1 MDADLQLSLAE
12 LDSIWKSLGIEVTEL
27 RPDSGG
33 TILPTTQPPLDEG
46 GALQISLP
54 QLNIAGVDEAPE
66 LRLGETL
73 GEGGMGVVK
82 VATQLS
88 LGREVAV
95 KLVRGGEE
103 PTRELAVRSL
113 LREARVTGA
122 LEHPNVI
129 PVHALGCDSTGVP
142 MLVMKRVHG
151 EAWSRVLHDDR
162 HPTLESYPGE
172 PLDFH
177 LDVLTQVCNAV
188 SFAHS
193 KGVVHRDLKPQ
204 NVMIG
209 EFGEVYVVDWG
220 IAVALR
226 QEPGCVLPLARDI
239 RTVAGTP
246 QYMAPE
252 QATASA
258 SRIDERTDV
267 YLLGAVLHE
276 ILTGKPRHQ
285 ASSMLS
291 LMLQAFV
298 SPPAKFDGSVP
309 EELGAICN
317 RATHVEPEERFASV
331 EDFRGA
337 ITRFRRHQSSTALSR
352 EAGQRLER
360 LRELLARGEHTER
373 HSDVHRLFSECRFGF
388 RHALSTW
395 PENPQARQGL
405 AGALELMARHEI
417 ERGDVVA
424 AGALIEEMERPPEEL
439 LRAQREAEAR
449 EAREREQVERLR
461 RMERQMDPE
470 TGRRTRAALAA
481 VISLFSLT
489 PLFAGLGE
497 RLGWWRISMGNLALQ
512 IGAFVLVVYVAY
524 RLGRQMLLATTINRR
539 FTNIIR
545 VCCCVMLAL
554 PPACK
559 LMGIGVHQT
568 VVFILFLATA
578 TIGIASVT
586 MERRLIWGFV
596 VYLGCF
602 MLAAR
607 YPGAAFEILGAAN
620 FTALAHVAFVWVS
633 TPQQEEVEGAARDT

>member
-1 MDADLQLSLAE
+1 MDADVQRSLAE
-12 LDSIWKSLGIEVTEL
+12 LDTIWRSLGIDVNEL

-33 TILPTTQPPLDEG
+33 TVLPTTQPPVDEG
-46 GALQISLP
+46 VLQLSLP
-54 QLNIAGVDEAPE
+54 RIAVAGVDDAPE
-66 LRLGETL
+66 LRMGATL

-82 VATQLS
+82 LATQLS
-88 LGREVAV
+88 LAREVAV
-95 KLVRGGEE
+95 KLVRGGGGGD
-103 PTRELAVRSL
+103 REAAIRSL

-129 PVHALGCDSTGVP
+129 PVHGLGCDSTGVP

-151 EAWSRVLHDDR
+151 EAWSRVLHDDN
-162 HPTLESYPGE
+162 HPMLESHQGE

-226 QEPGCVLPLARDI
+226 QEPGCALPLARDI

-258 SRIDERTDV
+258 GCIDERTDV

-276 ILTGKPRHQ
+276 ILTGRPRHQ
-285 ASSMLS
+285 ASSMLT
-291 LMLQAFV
+291 LMLQAYV
-298 SPPAKFDGSVP
+298 SPPARFDASVP

-317 RATHVEPEERFASV
+317 RATDVEPGARFASA
-331 EDFRGA
+331 EELRDA
-337 ITRFRRHQSSTALSR
+337 ISRFRSHQSSTALSR
-352 EAGQRLER
+352 EAGRRLEL
-360 LRELLARGEHTER
+360 LRGLLEQSEPARR
-373 HSDVHRLFSECRFGF
+373 HAEVHRLFSECRFGF

-395 PENPQARQGL
+395 SENPQARQGL
-405 AGALELMARHEI
+405 AEALELMVRHEI
-417 ERGDVVA
+417 DRDDAVA
-424 AGALIEEMERPPEEL
+424 AGALLAEMERPPEEL
-439 LRAQREAEAR
+439 VEAQRETEER
-449 EAREREQVERLR
+449 LAREREQVERLR

-489 PLFAGLGE
+489 PVFAGLGE
-497 RLGWWRISMGNLALQ
+497 RLGWWRISMGDLALQ

-524 RLGRQMLLATTINRR
+524 RLGREMLLATTINRR

-568 VVFILFLATA
+568 VVFVLFLATV

-586 MERRLIWGFV
+586 MERRLIWGFL

-620 FTALAHVAFVWVS
+620 FTALGHVAFVWVS
-633 TPQQEEVEGAARDT
+633 TPQEAGTEESERDT